1 MMNQQHK
8 PVAGKTSVKHARKD
22 QALMASLGIKQQPLL
37 TTKPSK
43 VDRLL
48 GDTSTN
54 KLNEDSFFQPETG
67 KLTFKS
73 YLKPDERT
81 AVRKVASGVSEELGL
96 KLLAPTP
103 GSKLLIKHLTRDPEA
118 DQKKDITRDEQQKLE
133 KERIRQNQMGAQK
146 LISQAKLKGKIENSL
161 SINMTPKLGRGL
173 SSGGMI
179 SFDFSPKPKSSK
191 EAAILALKG
200 KTLTKSDPNHVMKR
214 KRSSNDL
221 ESMNKKVARALDES
235 NSDDK
240 DKKASEEAVSGKKE
254 VKTFRSFTGEI
265 IDEKKMDELRNKKS
279 INQRLV
285 NDAELEEEDKYF
297 NYHEKKEA
305 MEEKMVNTKEIAAKI
320 VTCKICNYSAY
331 KQSDHCKSLH
341 HLVKVVQAKKRFFE
355 CKKCKKR
362 TYSFDKMPKKSCPN
376 CQESSWVRVG
386 MMRERK
392 GPVLENEKLHV
403 ADAENF
409 LVQENH

>member
-1 MMNQQHK
+1 MMNQHK
-8 PVAGKTSVKHARKD
+8 PVAGKTSIKHARKD
-22 QALMASLGIKQQPLL
+22 QALMASLGIKQQPLS
-37 TTKPSK
+37 TAKPTK
-43 VDRLL
+43 VERLL

-200 KTLTKSDPNHVMKR
+200 KTLTKNEPNHVMKR